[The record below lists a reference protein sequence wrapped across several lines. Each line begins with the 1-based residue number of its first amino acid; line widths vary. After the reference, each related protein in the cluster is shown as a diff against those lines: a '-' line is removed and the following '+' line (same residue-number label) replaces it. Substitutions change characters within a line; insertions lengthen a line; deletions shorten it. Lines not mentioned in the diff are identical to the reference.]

1 MINVDYD
8 YVLSDVATPPDE
20 PNFAWLW
27 LGGGY
32 RGQMANILHG
42 RVEYGPG
49 GWSITDYRM
58 GGWSTDRW
66 VEYGRWV
73 EYDHCLPL
81 LSFYLHTNIYLS

>member
-1 MINVDYD
+1 MSLINVDYD

-66 VEYGRWV
+66 VEYGPLFTPSLF
-73 EYDHCLPL
+73 LP
-81 LSFYLHTNIYLS
+81 SH